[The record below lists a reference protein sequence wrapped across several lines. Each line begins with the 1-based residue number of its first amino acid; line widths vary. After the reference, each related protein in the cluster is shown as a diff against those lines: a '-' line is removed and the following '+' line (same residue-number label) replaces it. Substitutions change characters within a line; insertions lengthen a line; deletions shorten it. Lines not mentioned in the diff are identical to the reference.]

1 MTRLFGL
8 VEQIAGRVTTEGSR
22 KARVLPGALAAMVTI
37 AMLGVYGSAGL
48 ALTDTTALAAHP
60 RPSPSPTPTPSST
73 STPTPSQS
81 GGVWTVI
88 SSPNQGT
95 SNNQLLGVSPIS
107 SSDLW
112 SVGYY
117 NAGLTANSLR
127 TLAEHWGGSGWS
139 VVSTPNVATGAAD
152 YNWLRGIAAVSS
164 NNVWAVGYSGNA
176 NVLGDQSLI
185 EHWDGTQWKILS
197 SPNRYASQHLYGIA
211 AVSASDIWAVGQYF
225 NYNPY
230 SYGALIAHWNG
241 TTWKKVSNPATYPLY
256 GVTALAANN
265 VWAVGG
271 SQLLHWDGTAW
282 SVVPS
287 PQPPCCGNGYDLR
300 AVAAVSASNI
310 WAVGYAQIASGD
322 GYTYGP
328 LIEHWD
334 GSSWQLG
341 GSAAGDSLYGVT
353 ALSATGV
360 WAVGVSGGLNFV
372 EKWDGTQW
380 TRQSSPNVGTS
391 NNTFEAATAVPSTGD
406 VWAVGEYYQPT
417 TSYQYLS
424 QTLVERCQ
432 AC

>member
-1 MTRLFGL
+1 M
-8 VEQIAGRVTTEGSR
+8 
-22 KARVLPGALAAMVTI
+22 
-37 AMLGVYGSAGL
+37 
-48 ALTDTTALAAHP
+48 
-60 RPSPSPTPTPSST
+60 
-73 STPTPSQS
+73 
-81 GGVWTVI
+81 
-88 SSPNQGT
+88 
-95 SNNQLLGVSPIS
+95 
-107 SSDLW
+107 
-112 SVGYY
+112 
-117 NAGLTANSLR
+117 
-127 TLAEHWGGSGWS
+127 
-139 VVSTPNVATGAAD
+139 
-152 YNWLRGIAAVSS
+152 
-164 NNVWAVGYSGNA
+164 
-176 NVLGDQSLI
+176 
-185 EHWDGTQWKILS
+185 
-197 SPNRYASQHLYGIA
+197 
-211 AVSASDIWAVGQYF
+211 GQYF